1 MAATLPIPATMS
13 STDAPSAPKA
23 GKVQSQADIVAILK
37 KSGMRALGGGL
48 SGAAAMGINVG
59 ALMWLRTTINYQY
72 RNGTTMAVALKTLYK
87 VGGWESGLE
96 CIINY
101 TKCVCVCM
109 CMYVCV
115 GVYVYPPT

>member
-13 STDAPSAPKA
+13 SDAPSAPKA
-23 GKVQSQADIVAILK
+23 KVQSQADIVAILK

-72 RNGTTMAVALKTLYK
+72 RNGTTMSVALKTLYK
-87 VGGWESGLE
+87 VG
-96 CIINY
+96 
-101 TKCVCVCM
+101 
-109 CMYVCV
+109 
-115 GVYVYPPT
+115 